1 MKASLYY
8 QDLGLNSCNF
18 GKNEKLRLDTLHASF
33 IGEIVLGG
41 VKDKTDFVDGGIKD
55 KIDFADEIYRIL
67 NTEPE
72 TLFTQ
77 EKFKE
82 IGHTSMSIGDYFYFE
97 EMNIQTIL
105 ICASAGWE
113 IVDDEF
119 LKRRDKVIDTIYTL
133 PLGVLEEMNKSIE
146 AGDKRVVDV
155 LVANFDSNKDN
166 LPA

>member
-8 QDLGLNSCNF
+8 QDIGLNSCNF

-33 IGEIVLGG
+33 IGEV
-41 VKDKTDFVDGGIKD
+41 GIGIEN
-55 KIDFADEIYRIL
+55 KIDFANEVCHIL
-67 NTEPE
+67 NTEPDI
-72 TLFTQ
+72 LFSQ
-77 EKFKE
+77 DKFKE
-82 IGHTSMSIGDYFYFE
+82 IGHTSMSIGDYLYFE

-105 ICASAGWE
+105 ICASSGWE